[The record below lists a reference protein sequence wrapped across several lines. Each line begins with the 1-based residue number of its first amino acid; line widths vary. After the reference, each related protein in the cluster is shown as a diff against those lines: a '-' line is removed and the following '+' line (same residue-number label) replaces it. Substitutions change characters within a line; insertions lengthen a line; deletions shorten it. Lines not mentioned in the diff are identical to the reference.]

1 MQLYDQLWLFAQSVV
16 LNYSSLEQKYIY
28 IYIYMFISVI
38 NQIDAQNCVLQ

>member
-28 IYIYMFISVI
+28 IYMFISVI